1 MKKICINGI
10 NYAYS
15 DIGEGPAIVFAH
27 GLFVDHS
34 IFEKQVVTL
43 CETYRCIS
51 IDLPGHGQSEYY
63 SAGWT
68 LDDLADDMAALIDL
82 LELEK
87 VVFIGLS
94 QGGMIGLRLAA
105 RYPHLVS
112 KLILV
117 GASARAESRE
127 RIPVWKETLTAL
139 MVGSDVER
147 EETFHTIQGRILD
160 AAWLTNHPLEAKKER
175 RIMLSH
181 NKRGIEL
188 AATAAVLTRQDI
200 RPELPKIAAPTLV
213 IVGENDNGTPPILA
227 EEMQAL
233 IPNAQ
238 LLVIPNSGHHLPIER
253 PQCLTDAMQ
262 AFIG

>member
-1 MKKICINGI
+1 MKKIYLNDI

-15 DIGEGPAIVFAH
+15 DMGEGPAIVFAH

-34 IFEKQVVTL
+34 IFEKQVVSL

-51 IDLPGHGQSEYY
+51 VDLPGHGQSEYHP
-63 SAGWT
+63 AGWT
-68 LDDLADDMAALIDL
+68 LDDLADDLAALIDL

-87 VVFIGLS
+87 VVFVGLS
-94 QGGMIGLRLAA
+94 QGGIMGLRLTA

-112 KLILV
+112 KLIVV

-139 MVGSDVER
+139 MVGSDLER
-147 EETFHTIQGRILD
+147 EETFRTIQGRILD
-160 AAWLTNHPLEAKKER
+160 AAWLANHPLEAEKER

-200 RPELPKIAAPTLV
+200 RSELPKIAAPTLV
-213 IVGENDNGTPPILA
+213 FANDNDSGTPPILA

-238 LLVIPNSGHHLPIER
+238 LLVIPNSGHHLPIES
-253 PQCLTDAMQ
+253 PQRLTDAMQ
-262 AFIG
+262 AFVG